1 MKKFV
6 SAVAVL
12 ALVAFAAPALAATNP
27 FMDVPMNHW
36 AYDAIGQLAA
46 HGILSGYPDGTYK
59 GKQPTTRYE
68 MASALARALAVV
80 DMTKASRQ
88 DVEMLQKLV
97 VEFHDEL
104 EALGVT
110 VADLEGK
117 VNLLDKRLGGWKIS
131 GYLWAD
137 IENAKVNDT
146 ANGYAE
152 NRYPTPDSKV
162 ELSRARII
170 FDKWWG
176 EDDQIHFHGRI
187 NGTGNLSWQRFY
199 VEMPFFFDSK
209 LTVGKNNWDIEGG
222 YYKGA
227 GDTLPTE
234 VIGGL
239 GGHLAD
245 TDVTAFQLAKQF
257 GLGTFRF
264 FVAHPE
270 LIADNNN
277 GNAYSVWE
285 LGLVANMQF
294 TEAFGF
300 DLGLQY
306 FAGDNSVPP
315 TDAGT
320 NNQWTGT
327 TAGAYSFDKL
337 WTIMAGLH
345 FNFTD
350 AIAFKAIY
358 FGQKFDGDVYNVL
371 GDNAWHDVGSSVANG
386 GANIDDAKNWRVI
399 LSVGQDALKFTDL
412 WIEYGQADK
421 DFAMPTGG
429 FYWAGVLDDWKYG
442 YMLQADV
449 KYYRIIATQQWNE
462 KWKTALVYNGYDW
475 DDYKDAAGNDKG
487 IKNIWGIGVD
497 YAYTPE
503 IHFGLGYLHATSD
516 TRTLDGS
523 DIDRNVIRF
532 RTTVSF

>member
-137 IENAKVNDT
+137 IENAKINDT
-146 ANGYAE
+146 ANRYAE
-152 NRYPTPDSKV
+152 ERYPEADSKV
-162 ELSRARII
+162 ALSRARLI

-187 NGTGNLSWQRFY
+187 NGTNGIDWQRFY

-209 LTVGKNNWDIEGG
+209 FTVGKNNWDMEGG

-245 TDVTAFQLAKQF
+245 ADFTAFQVAKQF
-257 GLGTFRF
+257 GLGTARF
-264 FVAHPE
+264 FVAHPT
-270 LIADNNN
+270 LGD
-277 GNAYSVWE
+277 YDVWE

-294 TEAFGF
+294 TEQFGF

-306 FAGDNSVPP
+306 FAGDNSVPA
-315 TDAGT
+315 TDPGT
-320 NNQWTGT
+320 KNQWTGT
-327 TAGAYSFDKL
+327 AAGTMSFDKL
-337 WTIMAGLH
+337 WTVMAGLH
-345 FNFTD
+345 YNFTD

-358 FGQKFDGDVYNVL
+358 FGQKFDGDVYNEL
-371 GDNAWHDVGSSVANG
+371 GDNAWHDLSNSVANG
-386 GANIDDAKNWRVI
+386 GLDVDDAKNWRVI

-412 WIEYGQADK
+412 WLEYGQADRN
-421 DFAMPTGG
+421 FAMPTGG
-429 FYWAGVLDDWKYG
+429 FYWAGVLDDTKWG
-442 YMLQADV
+442 YFLQEDV
-449 KYYRIIATQQWNE
+449 KYFRAIATQQWNE
-462 KWKTALVYNGYDW
+462 KWKTALVYNKYDW
-475 DDYKDAAGNDKG
+475 DNNYQSIKD
-487 IKNIWGIGVD
+487 IWGIGVD

-503 IHFGLGYLHATSD
+503 IHFGLAYLHAGSD
-516 TRTLDGS
+516 TRTLDGD